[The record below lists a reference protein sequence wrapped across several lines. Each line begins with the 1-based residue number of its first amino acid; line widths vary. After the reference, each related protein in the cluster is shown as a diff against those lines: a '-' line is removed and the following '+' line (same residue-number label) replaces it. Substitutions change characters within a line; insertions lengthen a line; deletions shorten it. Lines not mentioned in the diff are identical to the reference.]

1 MLTECVRNCYDLRR
15 NRMILVRSCPV
26 FLIPIIW
33 NRKMFVTMKG
43 TESLQMCSHNL
54 LIYGFPVV

>member
-33 NRKMFVTMKG
+33 NRKNVCNYEG
-43 TESLQMCSHNL
+43 
-54 LIYGFPVV
+54 Y